1 MTTKREKRVNGIIF
15 AGLMLLAVIYILP
28 IIMMVLGS
36 LKDQAQ
42 AGMFNLRLPSVWK
55 FDNYLYVIK
64 KGKIRLQRFN

>member
-42 AGMFNLRLPSVWK
+42 AGKFYLRPPPVWEVYK
-55 FDNYLYVIK
+55 YLFLFK
-64 KGKIRLQRFN
+64 KRKR

>member
-42 AGMFNLRLPSVWK
+42 AGK
-55 FDNYLYVIK
+55 FY
-64 KGKIRLQRFN
+64 IRPPPVLEV